1 MLKNSKK
8 FIGYISVLFL
18 IYFIFENIE
27 FLDLFKTLNLIEV
40 CFIVLLIVLRIYIN
54 SLQNL
59 YLYKFINI
67 SLSKSESINLFVKST
82 IANSLTF
89 INLGGG
95 YKALFFKKKFKL
107 KFKNYLFLNTIFS
120 GYKILIYLYLFFL
133 FLVLNNKINNNL
145 YLLFFLLPLVMY
157 LILTLINLKK
167 LNFWLLKI
175 KNYKIL
181 FLKLNINLFLLFF
194 LNTFI
199 LFKYFQLFDLSKSYM
214 DIILFFLIGFITS
227 LINVTPGNIGFK
239 EAVLIFT
246 TGLHNVTQLEVLTI
260 SLFSRFLEIT
270 ILLLFSIIFDK
281 FTKN

>member
-1 MLKNSKK
+1 MLKSSKK
-8 FIGYISVLFL
+8 FIGYISVLFF

-27 FLDLFKTLNLIEV
+27 FLDLFKTLNLIEIS
-40 CFIVLLIVLRIYIN
+40 FIVLLITFRVYFN

-89 INLGGG
+89 MNLGGG
-95 YKALFFKKKFKL
+95 YKALFFKKIFKL

-157 LILTLINLKK
+157 LILINLKK
-167 LNFWLLKI
+167 LNLWLLKI

-199 LFKYFQLFDLSKSYM
+199 LFKYFQLFDLSKSYI

-239 EAVLIFT
+239 ETVLIFT
-246 TGLHNVTQLEVLTI
+246 TGLHNVPQLEVLTI